1 MLVLL
6 VVFQFNFPC
15 ESLRAF
21 PYVTRSRA
29 GELLGPRVMGLSVAL
44 QIGCAAEALLAIHV
58 LTEKSAT
65 KLLVDLDFRG
75 IRDDIKT

>member
-1 MLVLL
+1 
-6 VVFQFNFPC
+6 
-15 ESLRAF
+15 
-21 PYVTRSRA
+21 
-29 GELLGPRVMGLSVAL
+29 MGLSVAL